1 MHMDR
6 YERYWLIAVS
16 ATLGVFAAA
25 LLAGAVIFGVRA
37 PDFGGFINPS
47 LLNET
52 QFAAPGITDLG
63 NNQYEVNMVARMWSF
78 SPAEI
83 RVPVGAVV
91 TFNVT
96 SADITHGFIIERHN
110 INFEVIPGHIA
121 RARITFEEAG
131 TFHYICHEYCGRGHH
146 TMYGAIIVEESVE
159 SVRSN

>member
-1 MHMDR
+1 MDR

-37 PDFGGFINPS
+37 PDFGGFINPT
-47 LLNET
+47 LLHET
-52 QFAAPGITDLG
+52 EFANPGIRDLG
-63 NNQYEVNMVARMWSF
+63 NNEYEVTLLARMWSF

-83 RVPVGAVV
+83 RVPVGSVV

-96 SADITHGFIIERHN
+96 SADITHGFIIEQHN

-121 RARITFEEAG
+121 RARVTFREAG
-131 TFHYICHEYCGRGHH
+131 EFRYICHEYCGRGHH
-146 TMYGAIIVEESVE
+146 LMHGVIIVEETE
-159 SVRSN
+159 TAARSN